1 MPEHSD
7 KRDGPA
13 PRPLPGSEPLAEG
26 IEIRDAEVE
35 EIADLMP
42 LMRAYSDFYEADPS
56 DDGLRAFAETMIIDP
71 RWGCLLVAREGSR
84 AVGFA
89 ALTWKWSSLRGSLI
103 GYLDDLFV
111 DPDSRG
117 KGIADALISLCAER
131 APENGATTLVWL
143 TADDNHRAQKVYDRF
158 GGTYGVYREY
168 ELELP
173 R

>member
-1 MPEHSD
+1 MPDSND
-7 KRDGPA
+7 RDQGST
-13 PRPLPGSEPLAEG
+13 PRPLPGSKELAEG
-26 IEIRDAEVE
+26 IEIRDAEIE

-42 LMRAYSDFYEADPS
+42 LMRGYCDFYEAEPS
-56 DDGLRAFAETMIIDP
+56 DDGLRDFAEKMISDP
-71 RWGCLLVAREGSR
+71 RWGCLLIAREGPR

-89 ALTWKWSSLRGSLI
+89 ALAWKWSSLRGSLI

-111 DPDSRG
+111 DPRARG

-131 APENGATTLVWL
+131 ALDNGATALVWL
-143 TADDNHRAQKVYDRF
+143 TADDNHTAQKVYDRL